1 MLITRLCCLSRKEA
15 RLMLRKTFDRV
26 TTKTVTNF
34 TAVYATC
41 NSSPIALEHMNPMSI
56 AGIQYG
62 IHDVAMKKENLLYI
76 YIPKT
81 GSTTMKA
88 TLSANASDLRWQSEF
103 T

>member
-1 MLITRLCCLSRKEA
+1 
-15 RLMLRKTFDRV
+15 MLRKTFDRV
-26 TTKTVTNF
+26 LTTKTVTNF

-62 IHDVAMKKENLLYI
+62 IHDVAMKKANLLYI